1 MTEEKL
7 VREISRWDLAAITIN
22 TIIGAGIFGL
32 PAKVHALIGSYSI
45 FAFLA
50 CAVIIGFV
58 VLCYAEVSSRF
69 AATGGPYLYARE
81 AFGAIVGFEV
91 GWLYWI
97 VRVATFAANCNL
109 FVTYLG
115 FFDRRFDDPSIR
127 SAAITVVVLALA
139 VINLIG
145 VRQSAIASNIFT
157 AGKLIPLI
165 LFSVVGL
172 FFISPDNFHFDA
184 VPEYGNFSG
193 AVLLLLYAF
202 VGFEMAVVLG
212 GETKDPQHSVPFA
225 LLVAVGAV
233 AVLYILIQVVSIGT
247 LPNLSASERPLA
259 DAASTYM
266 GYFGAGFITI
276 GALISILGNLN
287 VGILGSTRLLF
298 AMSERGDLPLFLS
311 QVHNRFRTPHL
322 SIAVTITAMLLLT
335 LYSSFLSA
343 LAIATITR
351 LLVYATTCAAL
362 PVFRRRGDS
371 PPARFKS
378 PAGNIVVVLSLLL
391 IIWLLTRVDLQ
402 KEALPIAVAGVIGLV
417 IFAAR
422 RLLSRVKNV

>member
-69 AATGGPYLYARE
+69 STTGGPYLYARE

-127 SAAITVVVLALA
+127 SAAIIMVVLALA

-172 FFISPDNFHFDA
+172 FFISPDNFHFDT

-225 LLVAVGAV
+225 LFAAVGAV
-233 AVLYILIQVVSIGT
+233 AVLYIFIQVVSIGT

-259 DAASTYM
+259 DAASTYL

-311 QVHNRFRTPHL
+311 QVHSRFRTPHL
-322 SIAVTITAMLLLT
+322 AIAITITAMLLLT

-362 PVFRRRGDS
+362 PVFRRRGNS